1 MGVRVVFLPDYPLVL
16 SLLKY
21 RDVGNG
27 GSRNFFS
34 RGVIGSIRNMN
45 YINSKTKE
53 NLNITIS
60 KKKKS
65 IQIHEILRLSFTM
78 FHILKSLC
86 DNFAINPINYIFFN
100 VFDIFFP
107 NTINTLIIITKINL
121 KNHLVFL
128 NKPY

>member
-1 MGVRVVFLPDYPLVL
+1 
-16 SLLKY
+16 
-21 RDVGNG
+21 
-27 GSRNFFS
+27 
-34 RGVIGSIRNMN
+34 MN
-45 YINSKTKE
+45 YIQSITKE

-60 KKKKS
+60 QKKKKKS
-65 IQIHEILRLSFTM
+65 IQIHEVLQLSFTM
-78 FHILKSLC
+78 FYILKSLY

>member
-1 MGVRVVFLPDYPLVL
+1 
-16 SLLKY
+16 
-21 RDVGNG
+21 
-27 GSRNFFS
+27 
-34 RGVIGSIRNMN
+34 
-45 YINSKTKE
+45 
-53 NLNITIS
+53 
-60 KKKKS
+60 
-65 IQIHEILRLSFTM
+65 M
-78 FHILKSLC
+78 FYILKSLY

>member
-27 GSRNFFS
+27 GSRIFFS

-60 KKKKS
+60 QKKKKS
-65 IQIHEILRLSFTM
+65 IQIHEIL
-78 FHILKSLC
+78 
-86 DNFAINPINYIFFN
+86 
-100 VFDIFFP
+100 
-107 NTINTLIIITKINL
+107 
-121 KNHLVFL
+121 
-128 NKPY
+128 

>member
-1 MGVRVVFLPDYPLVL
+1 MRVRVVFLPDYPLIL

-27 GSRNFFS
+27 GSRIFFS

-60 KKKKS
+60 QKKKK
-65 IQIHEILRLSFTM
+65 IFKYMKFYDCLLRCF
-78 FHILKSLC
+78 
-86 DNFAINPINYIFFN
+86 IF
-100 VFDIFFP
+100 
-107 NTINTLIIITKINL
+107 
-121 KNHLVFL
+121 
-128 NKPY
+128 